1 MGRKA
6 DINYLIRDAE
16 HKDKIV
22 IDAINN
28 LETAKANSAE
38 AWVKVEKR
46 RKELEQENNNALA
59 DISKK
64 LFWNDISAE
73 KLQSKWDELLLIA
86 EVKEYVEFE
95 KAKHEDEIKRKAAE
109 EAANKQAEIKSDV
122 NVIDNNDGDNSNV
135 SDAETVNTDTPDHKK
150 DSIKKH
156 GYPFNTPQIINNA
169 VQINRPQ
176 ITADIV

>member
-6 DINYLIRDAE
+6 DINNLIRDAE

-59 DISKK
+59 EISKK
-64 LFWNDISAE
+64 IFWADISAE
-73 KLQSKWDELLLIA
+73 ELQSKWDELLLIS
-86 EVKEYVEFE
+86 EVNEYVEFE
-95 KAKHEDEIKRKAAE
+95 KANHKAELERKAAE
-109 EAANKQAEIKSDV
+109 EAAKKKAESQSDR
-122 NVIDNNDGDNSNV
+122 NVIDNNDSGNANV
-135 SDAETVNTDTPDHKK
+135 SDAESVNTDAPDHTN
-150 DSIKKH
+150 DSIE
-156 GYPFNTPQIINNA
+156 NNNA
-169 VQINRPQ
+169 
-176 ITADIV
+176 